1 MASELPL
8 QPATDP
14 SATADAGDSTPR
26 CFICLMDD
34 DDDVPRPPDS
44 ASAWVYP
51 SPCSLAAHQDCIMA
65 WVQDC
70 EREGRAL
77 QCPVCKE
84 AISVDQPWDPV
95 LSVAAACT
103 SRARTLAPSI
113 LAGMVGSGT
122 LASMGIYGA
131 AAMTVFAGRGAPF
144 RFVHVVDGG
153 QAHLSL
159 ARLAV
164 LPLIGPALVMGY
176 SFGLVTVPI
185 SLPMFGVYG
194 SYLLGNDPGAFSW
207 PPSPQAAMVFFPYLQ
222 AIYRAIY
229 RELFHDWE
237 KQLDEKISGLPEA
250 LIDDPPVAAV
260 VAEPPVPQA
269 HEDQPQEPGQNAE
282 DAQDQAQDGNRGGV
296 FAFFREAMEIFNA
309 NYDLEVVV
317 EEGIIDDNAPLV
329 DAEINVNGVGVG
341 WQIPGLGANE
351 RPMPLPAMAGNP
363 ARLAAP
369 LEDPW
374 ADAGQALA
382 VAHNEAPAA
391 VPVPAMAPVPDMVPA
406 APIVEPIADLVP
418 APAQAP
424 APAPAPAQALGPAP
438 APVPAPAPAADPPA
452 LPQRGIRASLSDICL
467 NVVTA
472 LLMPGISFTAG
483 EVLRLLL
490 PRRFTMMS
498 RVPSWTGPR
507 YEQTGFL
514 QTQWGR
520 SLAGGC
526 LYIVLRDAVRLYVK
540 YRQSLLQ
547 GHRRVRNVKRGQP
560 GAPVV
565 VPVRQG
571 P

>member
-70 EREGRAL
+70 EREGL
-77 QCPVCKE
+77 
-84 AISVDQPWDPV
+84 
-95 LSVAAACT
+95 
-103 SRARTLAPSI
+103 
-113 LAGMVGSGT
+113 
-122 LASMGIYGA
+122 
-131 AAMTVFAGRGAPF
+131 
-144 RFVHVVDGG
+144 
-153 QAHLSL
+153 
-159 ARLAV
+159 
-164 LPLIGPALVMGY
+164 MGY

-391 VPVPAMAPVPDMVPA
+391 VPVPAMAPVPDVVPA
-406 APIVEPIADLVP
+406 APIVEPIADFVP
-418 APAQAP
+418 APAQ
-424 APAPAPAQALGPAP
+424 AP

-490 PRRFTMMS
+490 PRRFTMMP